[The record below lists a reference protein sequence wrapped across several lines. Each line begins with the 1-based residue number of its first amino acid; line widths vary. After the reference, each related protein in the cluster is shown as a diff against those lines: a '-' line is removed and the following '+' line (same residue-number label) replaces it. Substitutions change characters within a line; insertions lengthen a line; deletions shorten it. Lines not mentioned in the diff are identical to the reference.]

1 MRADELLSRIMGTAM
16 DQANITLLLTLKN
29 AMAAANA
36 WSSVRGLLWNW

>member
-1 MRADELLSRIMGTAM
+1 MRGDGLLLRIMATATA
-16 DQANITLLLTLKN
+16 QVNITLLLTLKN